1 MSCSPKEAANTS
13 VRLSC
18 STLIDI
24 LFQSR
29 IHWTF
34 SSSVLGTLLTS
45 TPAAPVPKV
54 STTKAFQ
61 MRASPSG
68 TFFHLSFCIHHILP
82 CTIVLGELI
91 FSFSLD
97 YKLAEGR
104 SHVCCLGVPQ
114 SGVYSQWP
122 LEGKLRDGWQWAS
135 DSDRWILSE
144 RIKQSSHL
152 GDIFLTKS
160 GLVFIS
166 SKTAILIL
174 KISFWALQF
183 LFLALNKNYNQQNY
197 KFYNYV
203 ISVPYFK

>member
-104 SHVCCLGVPQ
+104 SHVCCLGEPPSQCVLTATPGGKAAWWMTVSEWQ
-114 SGVYSQWP
+114 RSLNSQWAHQTIKSSRRHFSHEVWVGFYFIQNSNP
-122 LEGKLRDGWQWAS
+122 YPQDFF
-135 DSDRWILSE
+135 LSTP
-144 RIKQSSHL
+144 
-152 GDIFLTKS
+152 IFIPCT
-160 GLVFIS
+160 
-166 SKTAILIL
+166 
-174 KISFWALQF
+174 
-183 LFLALNKNYNQQNY
+183 
-197 KFYNYV
+197 
-203 ISVPYFK
+203 